1 MKKIIIALKKTVR
14 ATQFFKEIN
23 QDGYRQ
29 LKALPM
35 WRNFFGHE
43 STHLESDI
51 IRLYHV
57 IEKGLCMPE
66 FRPRFG
72 SSMVRQLQDSLKRWD
87 GEQTTQIESGWRV
100 LEAYVARHSEMGIDI
115 SDILELPLGI
125 PSSCLNQSEGGIRDF
140 SRIDEADRAAFLR
153 VFSSRSSMRH
163 FDPTK
168 IPSKE
173 AIKEAVKVSL
183 RTPSVC
189 NRQTWRVHSYASEDA
204 QKLLA
209 LQNVNRGFGQTIP
222 HVLVVTSDLRL
233 FTGTSERYQSWIDG
247 GMFSMSLL
255 LALHSGGLGAIS
267 LNWSVLNR
275 QDKALRAAADIPDH
289 ERIIMLIGCGYP
301 VENSKV
307 PVSSRRSPEDIL
319 TCH

>member
-1 MKKIIIALKKTVR
+1 
-14 ATQFFKEIN
+14 
-23 QDGYRQ
+23 
-29 LKALPM
+29 
-35 WRNFFGHE
+35 
-43 STHLESDI
+43 
-51 IRLYHV
+51 
-57 IEKGLCMPE
+57 MPE